1 MLPPGPRTPALWQT
15 YQFVTN
21 PYAYMRRVKGAYGDV
36 ATFRSL
42 VGRGVAVFE
51 ANLAREVF
59 AAPPD
64 TFETSSLLESLFGS
78 SAVIAAS
85 GEPHKK
91 LRKLL
96 NPRFHGQQVKG
107 FLAAMQRAIRAR
119 FDAFERAAT
128 TGQTLVMT
136 DVSQAIA
143 LDVIIE
149 TVFGAGDL
157 DRTVARNVLLGAVRG
172 FTPAIVGGTT
182 FHKPWFPPWR
192 RFVRSRDAFDR
203 WVASVVRERRA
214 RGDGAA
220 GDDVLGVLLSAR
232 YDDGS
237 FMEDTEVRDQL
248 FTLLLAGHETS
259 AIAMAW
265 CVYYLLRN
273 PGALTRL
280 RAEIDTL
287 GPDAGPEAITK
298 LRYLDAVVNEGLR
311 IEPIVTDVIR
321 VCREPFTIA
330 GRWTVPKGDVVAVM
344 IASILRDSRVF
355 EQPDTFRP
363 ERFLEKK
370 FGAAEFLP
378 FGGGARR
385 CLGAAFAQA
394 ELAIALA
401 EIVSRWELELATATP
416 ERAIRRNVTMGPKD
430 GVRVRVVGPRKP
442 AAIRS
447 VAAAAS

>member
-21 PYAYMRRVKGAYGDV
+21 PGAYTRRIKDEYGDI
-36 ATFRSL
+36 ATFHAL
-42 VGRGVAVFE
+42 IGRGVAVFE
-51 ANLAREVF
+51 ASLAREVF

-78 SAVIAAS
+78 TAVIAAS

-96 NPRFHGQQVKG
+96 NPRFHGQQVKA
-107 FLAAMQRAIRAR
+107 FLTAMQRAIRQR
-119 FDAFERAAT
+119 FDAFERAAK
-128 TGQTLVMT
+128 TGETLVMT
-136 DVSQAIA
+136 DVSQAMA

-149 TVFGAGDL
+149 TVFGAGDI
-157 DRTVARNVLLGAVRG
+157 DRALARSVLLGTIRG
-172 FTPAIVGGTT
+172 FTPSIVGGRT

-214 RGDGAA
+214 RADGAL
-220 GDDVLGVLLSAR
+220 GDDVLGILLSAR

-237 FMEDTEVRDQL
+237 PMTDTEVRDQL
-248 FTLLLAGHETS
+248 FSLLLAGHETS

-273 PGALTRL
+273 PGALARL
-280 RAEIDTL
+280 RAEIDAL
-287 GPDAGPEAITK
+287 GPHAGPEAITK
-298 LRYLDAVVNEGLR
+298 LRYLDAVVSEGLR
-311 IEPIVTDVIR
+311 IEPIVTDVLR

-330 GRWTVPKGDVVAVM
+330 GRWTVPRGHVVAVM
-344 IASILRDSRVF
+344 IASILRDARVF
-355 EQPDTFRP
+355 EDPDAFRP

-370 FGAAEFLP
+370 FSAAEFLP

-385 CLGAAFAQA
+385 CLGAAFAEA

-401 EIVSRWELELATATP
+401 EIVSRWELQLATAEP
-416 ERAIRRNVTMGPKD
+416 ERAIRRNVTMGPKN
-430 GVRVRVVGPRKP
+430 GVRVRVVGPRQP
-442 AAIRS
+442 AAVRS
-447 VAAAAS
+447 EAAAFS